1 MPDLVSGPAPAV
13 GPCVPGSSFP
23 NTPYP
28 NTSDPNTLIPNTLRS
43 IPMTQIHP
51 YLRTLLLTAAFLSA
65 LALPWTATAAT
76 GVADGLPPADG
87 SGAAT
92 DAEPSGEEAAD
103 EADETTATPDQ
114 PRAVTQ
120 VASTAPAE
128 VIFDQLMVVGGP
140 ARISEV
146 PGSAH
151 VLGAEELEEQDHS
164 DIHRVLR
171 QVPGVFVQEEEG
183 FGLRPNIGMRGTG
196 TERSSKITL
205 LEDGVLIA
213 PAPYAAPSAYYFP
226 TAGRMQGIEVRKG
239 SASIRQGPYTNG
251 GVLNMIS
258 TAIPSSFQ
266 GKVDAAAGEHGTG
279 RLHAFAG
286 DTRGQLGWM
295 VETYQMR
302 SDGFKDL
309 DGGGDTGFDLED
321 YTGKLRWTTGTDAS
335 VYQAVEMKVGRTE
348 QLGQET
354 YLGLTQADFEATP
367 YRRYAGS
374 QEDEI
379 DTEHEQLQLSWL
391 LAPSDGFDLTTT
403 VYRNDFFRN
412 WHKLQSVNG
421 VGISSVLGSPGSF
434 GDELAIL
441 RGDADA
447 GDGALKVRNNRRD
460 YYSQGVQS
468 VAAFR
473 FGTGGVDHRLE
484 LGARYHE
491 DEEDRFQEEDRFRMV
506 GGQMELSGLGVPGSQ
521 ANRVSS
527 AEALALFVQDRIVA
541 GRWTFTPGIR
551 FESVDFTRV
560 DYSEDDPTRTVP
572 SRVREN
578 GVDEWIPGLGI
589 DYALSDQASVFAGVH
604 RGFSPPG
611 PGRSAETRSEE
622 SVNYELG
629 WRRVTTGGNVQVVAF
644 YNDYENL
651 LGRDTLSSGGNGSG
665 DLFNGGQVE
674 VQGLELSAARTLD
687 DLVGTWVGAVRDGA
701 ISVPVRLSYT
711 YTDASF
717 QNTFESDFGPW
728 GPVVF
733 AGDELPYLPQH
744 QVALGTGVEAQRWAA
759 FFDLSWVGETRTEA
773 GQGAIPAG
781 SGTDAHFLV
790 DLSTRFN
797 LLDGLALNLQVRN
810 LTDEVYVA
818 ARRPAGARPGLPRTA
833 LLGLSWNF

>member
-1 MPDLVSGPAPAV
+1 
-13 GPCVPGSSFP
+13 
-23 NTPYP
+23 
-28 NTSDPNTLIPNTLRS
+28 
-43 IPMTQIHP
+43 MTQNHHS
-51 YLRTLLLTAAFLSA
+51 LRIFLLTAAFLA
-65 LALPWTATAAT
+65 VLALPWTATAAP
-76 GVADGLPPADG
+76 GADGGLPPREAPADATG
-87 SGAAT
+87 SA
-92 DAEPSGEEAAD
+92 AAD
-103 EADETTATPDQ
+103 PAGSERPEEGDPEEGEQDATATAGQ
-114 PRAVTQ
+114 PQAVAQ
-120 VASTAPAE
+120 VAAAAPAE
-128 VIFDQLMVVGGP
+128 VVFDQLMVVGGP
-140 ARISEV
+140 ARVSEV

-151 VLGAEELEEQDHS
+151 FIGNEELEEQDQS

-226 TAGRMQGIEVRKG
+226 TVGRMQAVEVRKG

-258 TAIPSSFQ
+258 TAIPGSFQ
-266 GKVDAAAGEHGTG
+266 GKVEAAAGEHGTG
-279 RLHAFAG
+279 RVHAYAG

-321 YTGKLRWTTGTDAS
+321 YTGKLRWTTGADAS

-354 YLGLTQADFEATP
+354 YLGLTEADFQATP

-379 DTEHEQLQLSWL
+379 DTEHEQLQLNWL
-391 LAPSDGFDLTTT
+391 LAPSDSFDLTTT

-412 WHKLQSVNG
+412 WHKLGSVNG
-421 VGISSVLGSPGSF
+421 VGISSVLDSPGSH

-441 RGDADA
+441 RGEADA
-447 GDGALKVRNNRRD
+447 GDGALLVRNNRRD
-460 YYSQGVQS
+460 YYSQGLQS

-473 FGTGGVDHRLE
+473 FGTGDLDHRLE

-491 DEEDRFQEEDRFRMV
+491 DEEDRFQEEDGFRMV
-506 GGQMELSGLGVPGSQ
+506 DGRMELSAFGVPGSQ

-560 DYSEDDPTRTVP
+560 DYAGDDPNRTAP
-572 SRVREN
+572 TRVRQN
-578 GVDEWIPGLGI
+578 GVDEWIPGLGV
-589 DYALSDQASVFAGVH
+589 DYALSDRASVFAGVH

-629 WRRVTTGGNVQVVAF
+629 WRRATNGGNVQVVAF

-651 LGRDTLSSGGNGSG
+651 LGRDTLSSGGTGSG

-674 VQGLELSAARTLD
+674 VEGLELSAARNLD
-687 DLVGTWVGAVRDGA
+687 DLVGTWLAPVGDGA
-701 ISVPVRLSYT
+701 WSVPVRLAYT
-711 YTDASF
+711 YTEATF
-717 QNTFESDFGPW
+717 QNSFESDFDPW
-728 GPVVF
+728 GPEVV

-744 QVALGTGVEAQRWAA
+744 QVALGTGLEAERWGA
-759 FFDLSWVGETRTEA
+759 FFDLSWVDETRTEA
-773 GQGAIPAG
+773 GQGPIPAA

-790 DLSTRFN
+790 DLSTRLN
-797 LLDGLALNLQVRN
+797 LLQGLALNLQVRN